1 MSCLAMKTIAAILF
15 CGISFWL
22 QGDDLNSIHCK
33 NIESAITQFSSTMT
47 NDIRLMDYDFIA
59 ILEEI
64 KDLKSREM
72 RINFLTNL
80 ANRLCAVSKD
90 IWKYKNA
97 YSFQGKKVY
106 LMGMAMRSFDD
117 ENLMFKWRRYTDL
130 LQAMKTELALYGD
143 VKDPD
148 AYRDRWIALAK
159 EDLIRRINEAGTNKN
174 IIIRRTMPISK
185 EEREANAKWSY
196 KRRLIFDIDRY
207 EKRYFDSLVLQDDYR
222 KLPKEEQ
229 KILIEMVREGL
240 GRYPKW
246 YREDSVEK
254 K

>member
-1 MSCLAMKTIAAILF
+1 MKRMFFLCL
-15 CGISFWL
+15 CGMGFML
-22 QGDDLNSIHCK
+22 EGVDVENARCK
-33 NIESAITQFSSTMT
+33 NIEAAIAQFSSTLT
-47 NDIRLMDYDFIA
+47 NNIESMDYDFMS
-59 ILEEI
+59 ILGEI
-64 KDLKSREM
+64 EDVKSEVDS
-72 RINFLTNL
+72 TNL
-80 ANRLCAVSKD
+80 LSKLAKGLCVISKD

-130 LQAMKTELALYGD
+130 LQAMKTEFALYGN

-148 AYRDRWIALAK
+148 AYRDRWIALAN
-159 EDLIRRINEAGTNKN
+159 EDLKRKIKELGTNKN
-174 IIIRRTMPISK
+174 IIISGPVPISK
-185 EEREANAKWSY
+185 EEREASAKWSY

-207 EKRYFDSLVLQDDYR
+207 GKMYFDFLVLQDDYR
-222 KLPKEEQ
+222 KLPRDEQ

-240 GRYPKW
+240 GRYPEW
-246 YREDSVEK
+246 YRKELEGK

>member
-246 YREDSVEK
+246 YRKELEGK

>member
-1 MSCLAMKTIAAILF
+1 MLEGVDVENAR
-15 CGISFWL
+15 
-22 QGDDLNSIHCK
+22 CK
-33 NIESAITQFSSTMT
+33 NIEAAIAQFSSTLT
-47 NDIRLMDYDFIA
+47 NNIESMDYDFIA

-222 KLPKEEQ
+222 KLPRDEQ

>member
-1 MSCLAMKTIAAILF
+1 MKKMFFLCL
-15 CGISFWL
+15 CGMGFML
-22 QGDDLNSIHCK
+22 EGVDVENARCK
-33 NIESAITQFSSTMT
+33 NIEAAIAQFSSTMT

-130 LQAMKTELALYGD
+130 LQAMKTELALYGN

-148 AYRDRWIALAK
+148 AYRDRWIALAN
-159 EDLIRRINEAGTNKN
+159 EDLKRKIKELGTNKN
-174 IIIRRTMPISK
+174 IIISGPVPISK
-185 EEREANAKWSY
+185 EEREASAKWSY

-222 KLPKEEQ
+222 KLPRDEQ

>member
-222 KLPKEEQ
+222 KLPRDEQ